1 MDFMRNSTTP
11 NMKGTTD
18 LTDHPQETMPTR
30 NHDEA
35 GNHRENASKD
45 SEKQDTSEKSKKETS
60 SGRGAPEERAEIRAR
75 SSGEP
80 GYADRM
86 KSGEGSL

>member
-1 MDFMRNSTTP
+1 MDFIRNSTTP

-45 SEKQDTSEKSKKETS
+45 SEKQDTV
-60 SGRGAPEERAEIRAR
+60 RRAR
-75 SSGEP
+75 RKRLVGVKHRKR
-80 GYADRM
+80 GQR
-86 KSGEGSL
+86 